1 MTIAYGSSDSTD
13 GCLCPKILSATSI
26 GFSTFPFYWL
36 PSTVINSP
44 GTEVGSLT
52 AKGST
57 CPLRAGKVLTPQ
69 PFYTVIDWGSIQCLS
84 ERKYKNGK
92 ALCLDST
99 LQFSKLFN
107 TFLSVPIVVNGAT
120 EFIA

>member
-1 MTIAYGSSDSTD
+1 MAAYVPRFCQPLLLGF
-13 GCLCPKILSATSI
+13 LLSPSI
-26 GFSTFPFYWL
+26 GS